1 MTVQKMKIK
10 TPMSILNPK
19 QDRENKDNEIYG
31 LIKSHL
37 FEDLEVLKS
46 LKPNP
51 EFMIK
56 ESRRLRS
63 KNTWLEIECVA
74 DYFNVDITDFKK
86 TREKGT
92 AIVTIKKKVKTIME
106 ETIK

>member
-1 MTVQKMKIK
+1 MI

-19 QDRENKDNEIYG
+19 QDRKNKDNEIYGLDNEIYG

-74 DYFNVDITDFKK
+74 DYFNVDITAFKK
-86 TREKGT
+86 TQEKET
-92 AIVTIKKKVKTIME
+92 AIITIKKKVKTIME